1 VSLIHDILSREAPGS
16 AWCFLSCCKQLR
28 SMHLRAV
35 VLAIRAAWTD
45 FKWIYKSLNVSSDRL
60 LGSGAVCEPTS
71 GIVIIPD
78 SEVASPPD
86 LKTPVEF
93 AVNSRCQLV
102 HDTTILLAQ
111 PSHELLSFK
120 PTGALVRY
128 VHTSPHTATCDVYF
142 AHVSMSF
149 DARLFANNNAMPH
162 RDNND
167 FDRWMELRLNS
178 LTSLAALRTQGP

>member
-1 VSLIHDILSREAPGS
+1 
-16 AWCFLSCCKQLR
+16 
-28 SMHLRAV
+28 M
-35 VLAIRAAWTD
+35 
-45 FKWIYKSLNVSSDRL
+45 
-60 LGSGAVCEPTS
+60 CEPTN

-78 SEVASPPD
+78 SKVASPPD
-86 LKTPVEF
+86 LKTPVQF

-111 PSHELLSFK
+111 PSRELISFN

-128 VHTSPHTATCDVYF
+128 VYTSPHTATCYVSF

-167 FDRWMELRLNS
+167 FNRWVELRLNS
-178 LTSLAALRTQGP
+178 LTSLSSLRSQGP